1 MLSDLTQRGRGVVGR
16 LARRFKPY
24 RDFRNLRHEVAE
36 LRIAREQL
44 SDALFRAGGY
54 LPPPRHLQER
64 VVGGYFPDFVR
75 SAERTI
81 DDFEEAL
88 AGDGRPLAS
97 FRSVLDFGC
106 GCGRVTLGARG
117 RLAPDAALF
126 GTDIDP
132 EAIEW
137 CRTHYSGAA
146 QFVTNC
152 ELPPL
157 SFPDASCDLVYSV
170 SVFTH
175 LPEEMQFAWLE
186 ELRRVTRPGG
196 FLLLSFHGENHHHSV
211 PAADR
216 EAYRRSG
223 FYYLRVGDTPGLPG
237 FYQAA
242 FHTDGYVRSVW
253 TRFFDVLEVRVL
265 GLEGLQDLVVCRRRP
280 S

>member
-1 MLSDLTQRGRGVVGR
+1 MLSNLTRRGRSVAAR

-24 RDFRNLRHEVAE
+24 RDFRDLRREVDE

-44 SDALFRAGGY
+44 SDALSRAGGH
-54 LPPPRHLQER
+54 PPPPHHLQER
-64 VVGGYFPDFVR
+64 VVGGYFRDFVR
-75 SAERTI
+75 SSDRTI
-81 DDFEEAL
+81 DDFGEAL
-88 AGDGRPLAS
+88 AGVGRSLAS

-106 GCGRVTLGARG
+106 GCGRVTLAARG
-117 RLAPDAALF
+117 RLAPDAALC

-132 EAIEW
+132 EAVEW
-137 CRTHYSGAA
+137 CRAHYSGAA
-146 QFVTNC
+146 CFVTNG

-157 SFPDASCDLVYSV
+157 PFHDTSYDLVYSV

-175 LPEEMQFAWLE
+175 LPEEMQLAWLG

-196 FLLLSFHGENHHHSV
+196 FLLLSFHGESYQHCV

-223 FYYLRVGDTPGLPG
+223 FYYLRVGDTPGLPD

-242 FHTDGYVRSVW
+242 FHTHGYVRSVW
-253 TRFFDVLEVRVL
+253 ARYFDVLEIRPVW
-265 GLEGLQDLVVCRRRP
+265 LEGMQDLAVCRRQP